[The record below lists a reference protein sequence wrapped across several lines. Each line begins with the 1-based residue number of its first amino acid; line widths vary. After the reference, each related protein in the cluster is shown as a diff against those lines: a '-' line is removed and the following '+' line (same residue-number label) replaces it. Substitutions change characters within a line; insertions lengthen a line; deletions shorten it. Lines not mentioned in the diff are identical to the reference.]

1 MQADVYAIAVPCR
14 CLHGLCSMLSVP
26 LFSAPWYCV
35 PSQSACVFQRLWN
48 GFQISSQ
55 NRWVASSNSVGVNVV
70 TGFVFLFFC
79 FRLDNRSIMH
89 SCIFAPRLD
98 IMRASCFPIA
108 VKVAMLLRYSQHCCY
123 LQLAVLTNV
132 IFPQCDLHLV

>member
-1 MQADVYAIAVPCR
+1 MLAWIMFYVIGTIVFSTLVLRPFSESVY
-14 CLHGLCSMLSVP
+14 
-26 LFSAPWYCV
+26 
-35 PSQSACVFQRLWN
+35 SACVFQRLWN

-108 VKVAMLLRYSQHCCY
+108 LKVPMLLRHSQHCCY

-132 IFPQCDLHLV
+132 IFAQCDLHLV